1 MIFRRI
7 LSVSCGLILGIITLY
22 ILEGA
27 CFRLVEDYAF
37 KRLRLA
43 WGNYLQGSA
52 HPILKKFPLD
62 HFAEPPSLDQEG
74 NIDQESVYS
83 SRIMSFSLPQR
94 DRFLEFIHSEND
106 PLRNF
111 DIRDLQSLRGV
122 ITPGLTRPAMYEDVR
137 DGLARRTGDIL
148 EYAEGFFI
156 FVTSVSSNS
165 DYEYQFAQWEKTFAF
180 LLKEG
185 MACVLLATNSLEDLM
200 GKISFL
206 KANYPLLSEN
216 LVVFGRG
223 EQASLVMEACFARPS
238 FYRGIIVENPTRTVP
253 LPREISQNWFLAHLD
268 QASMKEKI
276 LTNSILDWARK
287 GRESEFLYPSRLGGL
302 IRHEVQKE
310 ASPLP
315 SFAISYALM
324 CKEYFSI
331 ARMLF
336 AGTTSGSDEM
346 PILPQQDTS
355 VGPKL
360 DSAQNLKDDL
370 YKKLEGTDAPEIE
383 TASFNC
389 DMLNEYRKIHADDP
403 VVSNL
408 SNRELILQ
416 IGQSFESMGDQVM
429 EQIKLKDP
437 LFIRYYLSLKELGL

>member
-1 MIFRRI
+1 MFFRRI
-7 LSVSCGLILGIITLY
+7 LSVSCGVILGILTLY

-37 KRLRLA
+37 KRLRWA
-43 WGNYLQGSA
+43 WGNYLQGSE
-52 HPILKKFPLD
+52 HPILRKFPLD
-62 HFAEPPSLDQEG
+62 HFAEPPSLEKKG
-74 NIDQESVYS
+74 SIYQESVYS

-94 DRFLEFIHSEND
+94 DRYLEFIHTEND

-180 LLKEG
+180 LLNEG

-216 LVVFGRG
+216 LVVFARG

-238 FYRGIIVENPTRTVP
+238 FYRGIIVENPARKVP
-253 LPREISQNWFLAHLD
+253 LSGEISQNWFLAHLD
-268 QASMKEKI
+268 QDSMQEEV
-276 LTNSILDWARK
+276 LTTSIMDWARK

-302 IRHEVQKE
+302 IRQEVQKE
-310 ASPLP
+310 TSPLP

-336 AGTTSGSDEM
+336 PGPPSASDAM
-346 PILPQQDTS
+346 PILPLQDAS
-355 VGPKL
+355 VDSKF

-370 YKKLEGTDAPEIE
+370 YKKLEETDGSESE
-383 TASFNC
+383 EDSFNC
-389 DMLNEYRKIHADDP
+389 DMVNEYRKIHADDP
-403 VVSNL
+403 EVLNL
-408 SNRELILQ
+408 SNRELILR

-429 EQIKLKDP
+429 KQIKLKDP